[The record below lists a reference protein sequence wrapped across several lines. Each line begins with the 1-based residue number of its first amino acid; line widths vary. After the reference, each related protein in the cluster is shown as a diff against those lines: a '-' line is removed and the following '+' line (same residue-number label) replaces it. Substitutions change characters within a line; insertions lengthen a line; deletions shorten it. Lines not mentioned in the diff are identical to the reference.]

1 MKRFIWLSF
10 DLGVQGDYEGLYAW
24 LDQHD
29 ARECGDNLAAFNYEY
44 QKDLL
49 KELKADL
56 HEGIEIDKKNRIYV
70 IYLDSESGK
79 IKGKFL
85 CGKRKSPLWAGF
97 SPQEMEEEDYG

>member
-1 MKRFIWLSF
+1 MKKLIWLSF

-29 ARECGDNLAAFNYEY
+29 ARECGDNLAVFNYEY
-44 QKDLL
+44 QKNLPE
-49 KELKADL
+49 ELKADL
-56 HEGIEIDKKNRIYV
+56 QAEIDVDKKSRFYV
-70 IYLDSESGK
+70 IYLDSETSK

-85 CGKRKSPLWAGF
+85 YGKRKSPLWTGF